1 MMLMVCW
8 SLKGGMGTTVIGST
22 GFSPAAVRVQR
33 NFRGDRVTVEVFYTD
48 PTDVPMIGNLFP
60 DIVVSGSATMRRET

>member
-1 MMLMVCW
+1 
-8 SLKGGMGTTVIGST
+8 
-22 GFSPAAVRVQR
+22 VRVQR